1 MPAEGRYAVDRTRVM
16 NHRNKMWQLGRDV
29 SLVSIGGIDAQLS
42 AVAGAVAAA
51 SLIVLVPVGAVLGQL
66 WITAAVGFLLVF
78 AIAYFAANHKFG
90 SDESP
95 FQWVRLQWAR
105 RFKNP
110 DLIAGGGADKNPG
123 ELRWVGIVWRPVWA
137 RLDLNQPIK
146 RPVYDP
152 RPVTRDTFVL
162 RKRPPRITFEQ
173 LLTSTAADTIEKDR

>member
-51 SLIVLVPVGAVLGQL
+51 SLIVLVPVGALLGQL
-66 WITAAVGFLLVF
+66 WITVAVGALLVF
-78 AIAYFAANHKFG
+78 VIAYWLAQHRFG

-105 RFKNP
+105 LFKNP

-123 ELRWVGIVWRPVWA
+123 DLRWVGIVWRPEWA
-137 RLDLNQPIK
+137 LIDLTRPVT

-152 RPVTRDTFVL
+152 HPVARDTFVL
-162 RKRPPRITFEQ
+162 PKKPPRITFEQ
-173 LLTSTAADTIEKDR
+173 LLAGQATDPIENGR